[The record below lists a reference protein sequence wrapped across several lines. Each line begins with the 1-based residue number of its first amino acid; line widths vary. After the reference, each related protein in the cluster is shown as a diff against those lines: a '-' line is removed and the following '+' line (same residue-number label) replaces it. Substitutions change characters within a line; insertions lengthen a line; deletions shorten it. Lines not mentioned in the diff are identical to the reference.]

1 MTIMKKQYIS
11 PELFIDEMETEKVI
25 CGSITISGTGG
36 DAGLSGVSD
45 ESGSTEGDARGYNLW
60 DDEE

>member
-25 CGSITISGTGG
+25 CGSIADIGGVEDISSGGT
-36 DAGLSGVSD
+36 
-45 ESGSTEGDARGYNLW
+45 ESGSTEGDARYNLW